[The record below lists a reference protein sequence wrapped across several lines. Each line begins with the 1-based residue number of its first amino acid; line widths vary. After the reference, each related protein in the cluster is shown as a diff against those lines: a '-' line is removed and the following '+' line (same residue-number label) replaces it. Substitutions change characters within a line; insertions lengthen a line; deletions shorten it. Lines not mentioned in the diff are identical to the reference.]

1 MQGTVYRSTG
11 SWYEVK
17 GVDGAMYSCR
27 IKGKFR
33 FKELRALIL

>member
-1 MQGTVYRSTG
+1 MKGTVYRSTG

-17 GVDGAMYSCR
+17 GTDGAMYSCR

-33 FKELRALIL
+33 LQGIK